1 MYLSIYIRQTKR
13 RSITSKLTFFS
24 LFISFY
30 DLIFQISFGNRIA
43 QCFHGPG
50 KKTIVNFTEIQ
61 YFIDNIQSYL
71 CSGEV
76 LYPLNNPVIPQ
87 G

>member
-30 DLIFQISFGNRIA
+30 DLIFQISSGTESPNASMARV
-43 QCFHGPG
+43 

-71 CSGEV
+71 CSGRS
-76 LYPLNNPVIPQ
+76 PLSPE
-87 G
+87 